1 MSSEI
6 EAVLAVAPPDL
17 PDVALGS
24 ATRGIG
30 DGSVLAVG
38 GCVPRRVPPAT
49 ARAYLSDLRAW
60 ARWCD
65 RQGVHPLTARRHDV
79 DAWVAHLTHSPQ
91 PVTGRCAAP
100 ATVVRRLSCLS
111 GFYDY
116 GLREVELL
124 GYSPVANV
132 RRPRVGEDSPTIGLD
147 AAELDRLLTAAEHDS
162 PRSAA
167 LVSLLVYN
175 GLRIAE
181 ALGSEVTSL
190 TYQRGHRVLRI
201 IRKGGRPS
209 TEPLA
214 PVVLCSATALRCSV
228 FRTPWAMP
236 TLKRPGGTTVPGTT
250 SIDIRPMRWPTTCT
264 AADWRRPHRPKVGVI
279 HESLY
284 RQSWCPVAGSDQ
296 VQHQGRGYE
305 MRTVGV
311 VLVHQGFDCLVL
323 SIRDANRGL
332 YRGLGI
338 LLVLGNIE
346 QVINTS
352 RV

>member
-1 MSSEI
+1 MTWSRI
-6 EAVLAVAPPDL
+6 
-17 PDVALGS
+17 
-24 ATRGIG
+24 
-30 DGSVLAVG
+30 
-38 GCVPRRVPPAT
+38 
-49 ARAYLSDLRAW
+49 
-60 ARWCD
+60 
-65 RQGVHPLTARRHDV
+65 
-79 DAWVAHLTHSPQ
+79 
-91 PVTGRCAAP
+91 AAP

-264 AADWRRPHRPKVGVI
+264 AADCRRPHRRKVGVI
-279 HESLY
+279 H
-284 RQSWCPVAGSDQ
+284 QCP
-296 VQHQGRGYE
+296 
-305 MRTVGV
+305 T
-311 VLVHQGFDCLVL
+311 
-323 SIRDANRGL
+323 ANRGVRSPDQTRYNIKAAVTSCERL
-332 YRGLGI
+332 VPYLSTRASIAWCCRSVTRIVVCTAGSASFLCWGI
-338 LLVLGNIE
+338 SNKSSIPPASEGPPAVA
-346 QVINTS
+346 
-352 RV
+352 R

>member
-1 MSSEI
+1 
-6 EAVLAVAPPDL
+6 
-17 PDVALGS
+17 
-24 ATRGIG
+24 
-30 DGSVLAVG
+30 
-38 GCVPRRVPPAT
+38 
-49 ARAYLSDLRAW
+49 
-60 ARWCD
+60 
-65 RQGVHPLTARRHDV
+65 
-79 DAWVAHLTHSPQ
+79 VAHLTHSPQ

-214 PVVLCSATALRCSV
+214 PVVLRALLDYIGERSSGPLFLNRDGSGRLAYSTSYALIRRLARRAGIPAAEHLSPHSLRHSFATEL
-228 FRTPWAMP
+228 
-236 TLKRPGGTTVPGTT
+236 
-250 SIDIRPMRWPTTCT
+250 
-264 AADWRRPHRPKVGVI
+264 
-279 HESLY
+279 
-284 RQSWCPVAGSDQ
+284 
-296 VQHQGRGYE
+296 
-305 MRTVGV
+305 
-311 VLVHQGFDCLVL
+311 
-323 SIRDANRGL
+323 
-332 YRGLGI
+332 
-338 LLVLGNIE
+338 LGNGTPL
-346 QVINTS
+346 QRVQDAMGHADPKTTLRYDRS
-352 RV
+352 RC